1 MTKNVSYAISSWAK
15 LLCSLSHKLSNVPV
29 CLQAVHMYIH
39 CVYMYIDSVLLVP
52 AVSMATEFF
61 ITNPNDIRKLNDDK
75 SQILY
80 EDSDRPQVMMS

>member
-1 MTKNVSYAISSWAK
+1 MLAMQLAAGQNFCVHSPHTVKRA
-15 LLCSLSHKLSNVPV
+15 
-29 CLQAVHMYIH
+29 CLFASCAHVH